1 MRRIGQWALVIVG
14 VVMVGACR
22 TLPQADEVAQART
35 HIQTLKFD
43 KPKEGYIE
51 ARADLIIHNPGRV
64 KTYIDGVE
72 ATLFRGETVVG
83 RAVRDCDHDIAPLDS
98 QRVRLHFKR
107 IRVADLEAAIG
118 RTLAKTGI
126 EPFEIDG
133 VIIYETQTGPLRQ
146 PFENFRIQT
155 VLGPKGTG
163 L

>member
-1 MRRIGQWALVIVG
+1 MRRIGQWALVMVV

-22 TLPQADEVAQART
+22 TLPRPEEVAQART

-43 KPKEGYIE
+43 RPKEGTIK

-72 ATLFRGETVVG
+72 ATLYRGETVLG

-98 QRVRLHFKR
+98 QRVRLYFKR

-118 RTLAKTGI
+118 RKLTETGM

-133 VIIYETQTGPLRQ
+133 VIIYKTATGPLRR